1 MLVDPFGRKITY
13 LRISVTDRCNLR
25 CVYCMPPEGVVW
37 KPHETILR
45 FEEILKVVEA
55 AAGEGVTE
63 IRLTGGEPLVRHGI
77 PDLVH
82 MIAGVPGIQDISL
95 TTNGLLLEKLAFPLA
110 EAGLKRINVSLDTLN
125 PGKFARITRGG
136 SFDRVWRGLE
146 AADAAGLAPLKINAV
161 ALKGVNDDEI
171 LDLARLSL
179 SHPWHVRF
187 IELMPIKNQAPWGEG
202 FPPPAEC
209 YLSVQAIRDIL
220 QPLGIEPFGD
230 SDSGLGPARQ
240 YRLPGAPGR
249 LGIISAL
256 GEQFCETCNRL
267 RLTAD
272 GYLRPC
278 LMDDGEVYVLD
289 AIRRGEPML
298 PLLRQ
303 AVRNKPR
310 QHQLDQGEAPTGRCM
325 TQIGG

>member
-25 CVYCMPPEGVVW
+25 CVYCMPPEGVIW
-37 KPHETILR
+37 KPHDTIMR
-45 FEEILKVVEA
+45 FEEILQVVEVA
-55 AAGEGVTE
+55 AQQGISEV
-63 IRLTGGEPLVRHGI
+63 RLTGGEPLIRQGL
-77 PDLVH
+77 PDLVR
-82 MIAGVPGIQDISL
+82 MIAKVPGIEDISL
-95 TTNGLLLEKLAFPLA
+95 TTNGLLLDKLSLPLA

-125 PGKFARITRGG
+125 PDKFSRITRGG
-136 SFDRVWRGLE
+136 SFDKVWRGLE

-179 SHPWHVRF
+179 QHAWQIRF
-187 IELMPIKNQAPWGEG
+187 IELMPIRNQAPWGEG
-202 FPPPAEC
+202 FPPPSDC
-209 YLSVQAIRDIL
+209 YLSVRAILDIL
-220 QPLGIEPFGD
+220 KPLGIQPTGEKAAG
-230 SDSGLGPARQ
+230 SGPAQQ
-240 YRLPGAPGR
+240 YSIPGAAGK

-256 GEQFCETCNRL
+256 GDQFCLTCNRL

-278 LMDDGEVYVLD
+278 LMNDGEVYVLD
-289 AIRRGEPML
+289 AIRQGQPLL
-298 PLLRQ
+298 PLLQQ
-303 AVRNKPR
+303 AVLKKPR
-310 QHQLDQGEAPTGRCM
+310 QHELAQNRPPTGRNM